1 MSRSVINRQNSVTQ
15 IELIN
20 TGNNPRVSTLEIAK
34 HTKLSHRV
42 VIRLVRKYQSEFEEL
57 EQVNFQSS
65 LNPQGSPTIYA
76 LLTEQHT
83 MFLYTL
89 FRNIT
94 PEIVRFKLNLTKR
107 FYQLKELLIN
117 RKNAEWQSQ
126 RSAGKI
132 VTKSMTELFTQALD
146 YCGKSHESQGY
157 INLQQAIYKA
167 ALGKTAQALRKER
180 NIPKHKTVRD
190 YLNRHELGLVTT
202 IQNMAEHALYNVEVI
217 DDAQIL
223 RAIDNAGSA
232 LKLVA
237 NSLFLPRVA

>member
-1 MSRSVINRQNSVTQ
+1 MSKLAINHQKSVIQ
-15 IELIN
+15 IELIT

-42 VIRLVRKYQSEFEEL
+42 IIRLVRKYQSEFEEL

-89 FRNIT
+89 FRNIS
-94 PEIVRFKLNLTKR
+94 PEIVWFKLNLTKR
-107 FYQLKELLIN
+107 FYQLKTLLLD

-132 VTKSMTELFTQALD
+132 VTKSMTEIFTKALD
-146 YCGKSHESQGY
+146 YRGKAHDSHRY
-157 INLQQAIYKA
+157 IVLQQAIYKA

-180 NIPKHKTVRD
+180 NIPKHMTIRD
-190 YLNRHELGLVTT
+190 YLNKHELGLITT
-202 IQNMAEHALYNVEVI
+202 IQNIAEHALYNIEVI
-217 DDAQIL
+217 DDTQIL
-223 RAIDNAGSA
+223 HAIDNAGSA

-237 NSLFLPRVA
+237 NSLFIPRVA

>member
-1 MSRSVINRQNSVTQ
+1 
-15 IELIN
+15 
-20 TGNNPRVSTLEIAK
+20 
-34 HTKLSHRV
+34 
-42 VIRLVRKYQSEFEEL
+42 
-57 EQVNFQSS
+57 
-65 LNPQGSPTIYA
+65 
-76 LLTEQHT
+76 
-83 MFLYTL
+83 
-89 FRNIT
+89 
-94 PEIVRFKLNLTKR
+94 
-107 FYQLKELLIN
+107 
-117 RKNAEWQSQ
+117 
-126 RSAGKI
+126 
-132 VTKSMTELFTQALD
+132 MTELFTQALD

>member
-1 MSRSVINRQNSVTQ
+1 MSKSIINRQNSVAQ

-42 VIRLVRKYQSEFEEL
+42 VIRLVRKYQAEFEEL
-57 EQVNFQSS
+57 ETLNFQSS
-65 LNPQGSPTIYA
+65 KSGGLPTTYA

-94 PEIVRFKLNLTKR
+94 PEIVQFKLNLTKR

-117 RKNAEWQSQ
+117 RKNVEWQSQ

-146 YCGKSHESQGY
+146 YCGKAHESKRY

-180 NIPKHKTVRD
+180 NIPQHKTIRD
-190 YLNRHELGLVTT
+190 YLNKHELGLVTT
-202 IQNMAEHALYNVEVI
+202 IQNMAEHALYSVEVI
-217 DDAQIL
+217 DDTQIL
-223 RAIDNAGSA
+223 HAIDNAGSA

-237 NSLFLPRVA
+237 NSLFLSRVA

>member
-1 MSRSVINRQNSVTQ
+1 MNKLAINHKNSITQ
-15 IELIN
+15 IELIDN
-20 TGNNPRVSTLEIAK
+20 ANNPRVSTLEIAK

-42 VIRLVRKYQSEFEEL
+42 VIRLVRKYQAEFEEL
-57 EQVNFQSS
+57 ETLNFQSS
-65 LNPQGSPTIYA
+65 KSGGLPTTHA

-94 PEIVRFKLNLTKR
+94 PEIVQFKLNLTKR

-126 RSAGKI
+126 RSVGKI

-146 YCGKSHESQGY
+146 YCGKAHDSHRY
-157 INLQQAIYKA
+157 IILQQAIYKA

-180 NIPKHKTVRD
+180 NIPKHKTIRD
-190 YLNRHELGLVTT
+190 YLNKHELGLITT
-202 IQNMAEHALYNVEVI
+202 IQNMAEHGLCNIEVT
-217 DDAQIL
+217 DDTQVL
-223 RAIDNAGSA
+223 HAINNAGNA

-237 NSLFLPRVA
+237 NNLFLPQVA